1 MATSIAVNWNTDIN
15 FWDLNP
21 SVKIIKEFGELYASD
36 KSKKKEKSSQLMWA
50 LALLLDPNEKNP
62 YKNISYDDKKF
73 IIATDFLKDKKF
85 NWEDRDIITLI
96 DVYLNYCLTVAEKE
110 LVRFEEK
117 LAQRGDFLAKTRYT
131 LDSYDDRGKI
141 EKGTADQLDKMMI
154 NTGKLYDQL
163 EEIKNKIK
171 AEQAKGSLR
180 GGEAESASEE
190 GIL

>member
-21 SVKIIKEFGELYASD
+21 SLKVIKEFGELYASD

-62 YKNISYDDKKF
+62 YKNISYEDKKI
-73 IIATDFLKDKKF
+73 IIATDFLKDTKF
-85 NWEDRDIITLI
+85 NWEDKFITMLI
-96 DVYLNYCLTVAEKE
+96 DVYLNHCLTVAEKE